1 MVFLKNSQNSQQNTF
16 LQNTSERL
24 LLKLEKFIVQNTLRE
39 EYPNTELFLV
49 RIFLSSDR
57 IQKNTD
63 QN

>member
-39 EYPNTELFLV
+39 EHPNTELFLV

-57 IQKNTD
+57 IQKNAD